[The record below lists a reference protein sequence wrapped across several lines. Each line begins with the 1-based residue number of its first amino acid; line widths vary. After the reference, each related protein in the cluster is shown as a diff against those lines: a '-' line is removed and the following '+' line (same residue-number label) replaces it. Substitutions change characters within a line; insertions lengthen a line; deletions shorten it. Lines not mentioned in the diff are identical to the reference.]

1 MKPVRNETKLYF
13 LIALLITTAALISVL
28 LLVCPLDQIRAS
40 YDVTQIND
48 VAQTA
53 AENWDAFI
61 SGQLHG
67 HEEEILPECVYD
79 YAIITTDNELIY
91 ATSSDIPVNTI
102 DAAAAGCINYPVR
115 SFDNADATELLG
127 YMIVPPVNAEVYVKA
142 AASYRLS
149 VVIVM
154 LAVAIIL
161 SGIVFY
167 IASRILKPFGKL
179 RDFADEVAHGNL
191 DKPLEMNKGNYF
203 GAFTESFDMMRNELK
218 RSKEREDKLIQS
230 RRDMVAQLSHDIKT
244 PVASIIAT
252 SEVLKAKLSD
262 KENINKDNA
271 DKEALNKDALNKDA
285 SNKEASDKL
294 DVIIEKATQ
303 LAALSDELNGITKNE
318 IDKLTVDCETVS
330 SDELQEM
337 IKTADYN
344 GLIKDFELPDSLVLM
359 DRSRMKQV
367 IDNVISNSYKYA
379 GTEIEINA
387 SISSE
392 FLVVRIKD
400 YGPGVKKEELKK
412 ICEKYVRGS
421 EAGDKEGAGLGLYT
435 ARQLMTAMN
444 GDFQVNS
451 EYGEYFE
458 VMLVIA
464 MDI

>member
-61 SGQLHG
+61 SGRLQG
-67 HEEEILPECVYD
+67 REEEILPECVYD

-154 LAVAIIL
+154 LAVALIL

-262 KENINKDNA
+262 K
-271 DKEALNKDALNKDA
+271 
-285 SNKEASDKL
+285 ASDKL

-303 LAALSDELNGITKNE
+303 LAELSDELNGITKNE

-344 GLIKDFELPDSLVLM
+344 GLIKDFELPDALVLI

-392 FLVVRIKD
+392 FLIVRIKD
-400 YGPGVKKEELKK
+400 KGPGVKNEELKN
-412 ICEKYVRGS
+412 ICDKYVRGS

>member
-61 SGQLHG
+61 SGRLQG

-91 ATSSDIPVNTI
+91 ATSSDIPVNII

-262 KENINKDNA
+262 K
-271 DKEALNKDALNKDA
+271 
-285 SNKEASDKL
+285 ASDKL

-330 SDELQEM
+330 SDELREM

-344 GLIKDFELPDSLVLM
+344 GLIKDFELPDALVLI

-379 GTEIEINA
+379 GTEIEINV

-392 FLVVRIKD
+392 FLIVRIKD
-400 YGPGVKKEELKK
+400 KGPGVKKEELKN
-412 ICEKYVRGS
+412 ICDKYVRGS

>member
-61 SGQLHG
+61 SGRLQG
-67 HEEEILPECVYD
+67 REEEILPECVYD

-115 SFDNADATELLG
+115 LFDNADATELLG

-262 KENINKDNA
+262 K
-271 DKEALNKDALNKDA
+271 
-285 SNKEASDKL
+285 ASDKL

-303 LAALSDELNGITKNE
+303 LATLSDELNGITKNE

-344 GLIKDFELPDSLVLM
+344 GLIKDFEFPDALVLI

-392 FLVVRIKD
+392 FLIVRIKD
-400 YGPGVKKEELKK
+400 KGPGVKKEELKN
-412 ICEKYVRGS
+412 ICDKYVRGS

>member
-61 SGQLHG
+61 SGRLQG
-67 HEEEILPECVYD
+67 REEEILPECVYD

-262 KENINKDNA
+262 K
-271 DKEALNKDALNKDA
+271 
-285 SNKEASDKL
+285 ASDKL

-303 LAALSDELNGITKNE
+303 LAELSDELNGITKNE

-330 SDELQEM
+330 SDELREM

-344 GLIKDFELPDSLVLM
+344 GLIKDFELPDALVLI

-392 FLVVRIKD
+392 FLIVRIKD
-400 YGPGVKKEELKK
+400 KGPGVKKEELKN
-412 ICEKYVRGS
+412 ICDKYVRGS

>member
-53 AENWDAFI
+53 AENWDEFI
-61 SGQLHG
+61 SGRLQG
-67 HEEEILPECVYD
+67 REEEILPECVYD
-79 YAIITTDNELIY
+79 YAIITTDNDLIY

-262 KENINKDNA
+262 K
-271 DKEALNKDALNKDA
+271 
-285 SNKEASDKL
+285 ASDKL

-344 GLIKDFELPDSLVLM
+344 GLIKDFELPDALVLI

-392 FLVVRIKD
+392 FLIVRIKD
-400 YGPGVKKEELKK
+400 KGPGVKKEELKN
-412 ICEKYVRGS
+412 ICDKYVRGS

>member
-61 SGQLHG
+61 SGRLQG
-67 HEEEILPECVYD
+67 REEEILPECVYD

-262 KENINKDNA
+262 K
-271 DKEALNKDALNKDA
+271 
-285 SNKEASDKL
+285 ASDKL

-303 LAALSDELNGITKNE
+303 LAELSDELNGITKNE

-337 IKTADYN
+337 IKNADYN
-344 GLIKDFELPDSLVLM
+344 GLIKDFELPDALVLI

-392 FLVVRIKD
+392 FLIVRIKD
-400 YGPGVKKEELKK
+400 KGPGVKNEELKN
-412 ICEKYVRGS
+412 ICDKYVRGS

>member
-1 MKPVRNETKLYF
+1 MKPVRNEKKLYF

-61 SGQLHG
+61 SGRLQG
-67 HEEEILPECVYD
+67 REEEILPECVYD

-91 ATSSDIPVNTI
+91 ATSSDIPINTI

-262 KENINKDNA
+262 K
-271 DKEALNKDALNKDA
+271 
-285 SNKEASDKL
+285 ASDKL

-303 LAALSDELNGITKNE
+303 LAELSDELNGITKNE

-344 GLIKDFELPDSLVLM
+344 GLIKDFELPDALVLI
-359 DRSRMKQV
+359 DRSRIKQV

-392 FLVVRIKD
+392 FLIVRIKD
-400 YGPGVKKEELKK
+400 KGPGVKKEEQKN
-412 ICEKYVRGS
+412 ICDKYVRGS

>member
-1 MKPVRNETKLYF
+1 MKPVRNEIKLYF
-13 LIALLITTAALISVL
+13 LIALLIATAALISVL
-28 LLVCPLDQIRAS
+28 LLVCPLEQIRAS

-48 VAQTA
+48 VAQTV
-53 AENWDAFI
+53 AENWDDFI
-61 SGQLHG
+61 NGKLHG
-67 HEEEILPECVYD
+67 REEEVLPECIYD
-79 YAIITTDNELIY
+79 YAIITTDNKLIY
-91 ATSSDIPVNTI
+91 ATCSGIPGNIT
-102 DAAAAGCINYPVR
+102 DAASAGCINYPVR
-115 SFDNADATELLG
+115 SFDNADDTVLLG
-127 YMIVPPVNAEVYVKA
+127 YMIVPPVNAEVYVRA

-149 VVIVM
+149 VVMVM
-154 LAVAIIL
+154 MAVAIIL

-191 DKPLEMNKGNYF
+191 DTPLEMNKGNYF

-262 KENINKDNA
+262 K
-271 DKEALNKDALNKDA
+271 
-285 SNKEASDKL
+285 ASDKL
-294 DVIIEKATQ
+294 DVIIEKAKQ
-303 LAALSDELNGITKNE
+303 LASLSDELNGITKNE

-344 GLIKDFELPDSLVLM
+344 GLIKDFELPDALVLM

-392 FLVVRIKD
+392 FLIVRIKD
-400 YGPGVKKEELKK
+400 HGPGVKKEELKN

-435 ARQLMTAMN
+435 AGQLMTAMN

>member
-48 VAQTA
+48 VAQTV

-61 SGQLHG
+61 SGRLQG
-67 HEEEILPECVYD
+67 REEEILPECVYD
-79 YAIITTDNELIY
+79 YAIITTDNDLIY

-262 KENINKDNA
+262 KENINKNNA
-271 DKEALNKDALNKDA
+271 DKEASNKEA
-285 SNKEASDKL
+285 SNKEVSDKL

-344 GLIKDFELPDSLVLM
+344 GLIKDFELPDALVLI

-379 GTEIEINA
+379 GTEIEINT

-392 FLVVRIKD
+392 FLIVRIKD
-400 YGPGVKKEELKK
+400 KGPGVKKEELKN
-412 ICEKYVRGS
+412 ICDKYVRGS

>member
-61 SGQLHG
+61 SGRLQG
-67 HEEEILPECVYD
+67 REEEILPECVYD

-262 KENINKDNA
+262 K
-271 DKEALNKDALNKDA
+271 
-285 SNKEASDKL
+285 ASDKL

-344 GLIKDFELPDSLVLM
+344 GLIKDFELPDALVLI
-359 DRSRMKQV
+359 DRSRMRQV

-392 FLVVRIKD
+392 FLIVRIKD
-400 YGPGVKKEELKK
+400 KGPGVKNEELKN
-412 ICEKYVRGS
+412 ICDKYVRGS

>member
-61 SGQLHG
+61 SGRLQG
-67 HEEEILPECVYD
+67 REEEILPECVYD

-262 KENINKDNA
+262 K
-271 DKEALNKDALNKDA
+271 
-285 SNKEASDKL
+285 ASDKL

-344 GLIKDFELPDSLVLM
+344 GLIKDFELPDALVLI

-379 GTEIEINA
+379 GTEIEINV

-392 FLVVRIKD
+392 FLIVRIKD
-400 YGPGVKKEELKK
+400 KGPGVKNEELKN
-412 ICEKYVRGS
+412 ICDKYVRGS

>member
-61 SGQLHG
+61 SGRLQG

-91 ATSSDIPVNTI
+91 ATSSDIPVNII

-262 KENINKDNA
+262 K
-271 DKEALNKDALNKDA
+271 
-285 SNKEASDKL
+285 ASDKL

-344 GLIKDFELPDSLVLM
+344 GLIKDFELPDALVLI

-379 GTEIEINA
+379 GTEIEINV

-392 FLVVRIKD
+392 FLIVRIKD
-400 YGPGVKKEELKK
+400 KGPGVKKEELKN
-412 ICEKYVRGS
+412 ICDKYVRGS

>member
-61 SGQLHG
+61 SGRLQG

-91 ATSSDIPVNTI
+91 ATSSDIPVNII

-262 KENINKDNA
+262 K
-271 DKEALNKDALNKDA
+271 
-285 SNKEASDKL
+285 ASDKL

-337 IKTADYN
+337 IKNADYN
-344 GLIKDFELPDSLVLM
+344 GLIKDFELPDALVLI

-379 GTEIEINA
+379 GTEIEINV

-392 FLVVRIKD
+392 FLIVRIKD
-400 YGPGVKKEELKK
+400 KGPGVKKEELKN
-412 ICEKYVRGS
+412 ICDKYVRGS
-421 EAGDKEGAGLGLYT
+421 EVGDKEGAGLGLYT

>member
-13 LIALLITTAALISVL
+13 LIALLIITAALISVL
-28 LLVCPLDQIRAS
+28 MFVCPLDQIRAS

-48 VAQTA
+48 VAQTV
-53 AENWDAFI
+53 AENWDEFI
-61 SGQLHG
+61 NGQLKG
-67 HEEEILPECVYD
+67 REEEVLPACIYD

-91 ATSSDIPVNTI
+91 ETCSDIPVNIT
-102 DAAAAGCINYPVR
+102 DSAAKGCINYPVR
-115 SFDNADATELLG
+115 SFGNADDTVLLG

-142 AASYRLS
+142 ASSYRLS

-154 LAVAIIL
+154 MAVTIIL
-161 SGIVFY
+161 SGVVYY

-191 DKPLEMNKGNYF
+191 DKPLEMDRKNYF

-218 RSKEREDKLIQS
+218 RSKEREDELIQS

-252 SEVLKAKLSD
+252 SEVLKAKMSD
-262 KENINKDNA
+262 TA
-271 DKEALNKDALNKDA
+271 
-285 SNKEASDKL
+285 ASDKL
-294 DVIIEKATQ
+294 DVIIEKAGQ
-303 LAALSDELNGITKNE
+303 LATLSDELNGITKNE

-330 SDELQEM
+330 SDELKEM

-344 GLIKDFELPDSLVLM
+344 GLIKDFELPDALVLI
-359 DRSRMKQV
+359 DRIRMKQV

-392 FLVVRIKD
+392 FLIVRIKD
-400 YGPGVKKEELKK
+400 NGHGVKKEELKN

-421 EAGDKEGAGLGLYT
+421 DAGDKEGAGLGLYT

>member
-61 SGQLHG
+61 SGRLQG
-67 HEEEILPECVYD
+67 REEEILPECVYD

-262 KENINKDNA
+262 K
-271 DKEALNKDALNKDA
+271 
-285 SNKEASDKL
+285 ASDKL

-303 LAALSDELNGITKNE
+303 LATLSDELNGITKNE

-344 GLIKDFELPDSLVLM
+344 GLIKDFELPDALVLI

-392 FLVVRIKD
+392 FLIVRIKD
-400 YGPGVKKEELKK
+400 KGPGVKNEELKN
-412 ICEKYVRGS
+412 ICDKYVRGS

>member
-61 SGQLHG
+61 GGRLQG
-67 HEEEILPECVYD
+67 REEEILPECVYD

-91 ATSSDIPVNTI
+91 ATSSDIPVNII

-262 KENINKDNA
+262 K
-271 DKEALNKDALNKDA
+271 
-285 SNKEASDKL
+285 ASDKL

-337 IKTADYN
+337 IKNADYN
-344 GLIKDFELPDSLVLM
+344 GLIKDFELPDALVLI

-379 GTEIEINA
+379 GTEIEINV

-392 FLVVRIKD
+392 FLIVRIKD
-400 YGPGVKKEELKK
+400 KGPGVKKEELKN
-412 ICEKYVRGS
+412 ICDKYVRGS

>member
-53 AENWDAFI
+53 AENRDAFI
-61 SGQLHG
+61 SGRLQG

-91 ATSSDIPVNTI
+91 ATSSDIPVNII

-191 DKPLEMNKGNYF
+191 DKPLEMNTGNYF

-262 KENINKDNA
+262 K
-271 DKEALNKDALNKDA
+271 
-285 SNKEASDKL
+285 ASDKL

-337 IKTADYN
+337 IKNADYN
-344 GLIKDFELPDSLVLM
+344 GLIKDFELPDALVLI

-379 GTEIEINA
+379 GTEIEINV

-392 FLVVRIKD
+392 FLIVRIKD
-400 YGPGVKKEELKK
+400 KGPGVKKEELKN
-412 ICEKYVRGS
+412 ICDKYVRGS

>member
-61 SGQLHG
+61 SGRLQG
-67 HEEEILPECVYD
+67 REEEILPECVYD

-262 KENINKDNA
+262 K
-271 DKEALNKDALNKDA
+271 
-285 SNKEASDKL
+285 ASDKL

-344 GLIKDFELPDSLVLM
+344 GLIKDFELPDALVLI

-392 FLVVRIKD
+392 FLIVRIKD
-400 YGPGVKKEELKK
+400 KGPGVKNEELKN
-412 ICEKYVRGS
+412 ICDKYVRGS

>member
-53 AENWDAFI
+53 AENWDEFI
-61 SGQLHG
+61 SGRLQG

-91 ATSSDIPVNTI
+91 ATSSDIPVNII

-262 KENINKDNA
+262 K
-271 DKEALNKDALNKDA
+271 
-285 SNKEASDKL
+285 ASDKL

-337 IKTADYN
+337 IKNADYN
-344 GLIKDFELPDSLVLM
+344 GLIKDFELPDALVLI

-379 GTEIEINA
+379 GTEIEINV

-392 FLVVRIKD
+392 FLIVRIKD
-400 YGPGVKKEELKK
+400 KGPGVKKEELKN
-412 ICEKYVRGS
+412 ICDKYVRGS

>member
-61 SGQLHG
+61 SGRLQG

-79 YAIITTDNELIY
+79 YAIITMDNELIY
-91 ATSSDIPVNTI
+91 ATSSDIPVNII

-262 KENINKDNA
+262 K
-271 DKEALNKDALNKDA
+271 
-285 SNKEASDKL
+285 ASDKL

-344 GLIKDFELPDSLVLM
+344 GLIKDFELPDALVLI

-379 GTEIEINA
+379 GTEIEINV

-392 FLVVRIKD
+392 FLIVRIKD
-400 YGPGVKKEELKK
+400 KGPGVKKEELKN
-412 ICEKYVRGS
+412 ICDKYVRGS
-421 EAGDKEGAGLGLYT
+421 EAGDIEGAGLGLYT

>member
-61 SGQLHG
+61 SGRLQG
-67 HEEEILPECVYD
+67 REEEILPECVYD

-262 KENINKDNA
+262 K
-271 DKEALNKDALNKDA
+271 
-285 SNKEASDKL
+285 ASDKL

-344 GLIKDFELPDSLVLM
+344 GLIKDFELPDALVLI

-392 FLVVRIKD
+392 FLIVRIKD
-400 YGPGVKKEELKK
+400 KGPGVKKEELKN
-412 ICEKYVRGS
+412 ICDKYVRGS

>member
-61 SGQLHG
+61 SGRLQG

-91 ATSSDIPVNTI
+91 ATSSDIPVNII

-262 KENINKDNA
+262 K
-271 DKEALNKDALNKDA
+271 
-285 SNKEASDKL
+285 ASDKL

-337 IKTADYN
+337 IKNADYN
-344 GLIKDFELPDSLVLM
+344 GLIKDFELPDALVLI

-379 GTEIEINA
+379 GTEIEINV

-392 FLVVRIKD
+392 FLIVRIKD
-400 YGPGVKKEELKK
+400 KGPGVKKEELKN
-412 ICEKYVRGS
+412 ICDKYVRGS

>member
-1 MKPVRNETKLYF
+1 
-13 LIALLITTAALISVL
+13 
-28 LLVCPLDQIRAS
+28 
-40 YDVTQIND
+40 
-48 VAQTA
+48 
-53 AENWDAFI
+53 
-61 SGQLHG
+61 
-67 HEEEILPECVYD
+67 
-79 YAIITTDNELIY
+79 
-91 ATSSDIPVNTI
+91 
-102 DAAAAGCINYPVR
+102 
-115 SFDNADATELLG
+115 
-127 YMIVPPVNAEVYVKA
+127 MIVPPVNAEVYVKA

-262 KENINKDNA
+262 K
-271 DKEALNKDALNKDA
+271 
-285 SNKEASDKL
+285 ASDKL

-337 IKTADYN
+337 IKKADYN
-344 GLIKDFELPDSLVLM
+344 GLIKDFELPDALVLI

-379 GTEIEINA
+379 GTEIEINV

-392 FLVVRIKD
+392 FLIVRIKD
-400 YGPGVKKEELKK
+400 KGPGVKKEELKN
-412 ICEKYVRGS
+412 ICDKYVRGS

>member
-61 SGQLHG
+61 SGRLQG
-67 HEEEILPECVYD
+67 REEEILPECVYD

-262 KENINKDNA
+262 K
-271 DKEALNKDALNKDA
+271 
-285 SNKEASDKL
+285 ASDKL

-344 GLIKDFELPDSLVLM
+344 GLIKDFELPDALVLI
-359 DRSRMKQV
+359 DRSRMRQV

-392 FLVVRIKD
+392 FLIVRIKD
-400 YGPGVKKEELKK
+400 KGPGVKKEELKN
-412 ICEKYVRGS
+412 ICDKYVRGS

>member
-48 VAQTA
+48 VAQTV

-61 SGQLHG
+61 SGRLQG
-67 HEEEILPECVYD
+67 REEEILPECVYD

-262 KENINKDNA
+262 K
-271 DKEALNKDALNKDA
+271 
-285 SNKEASDKL
+285 ASDKL

-344 GLIKDFELPDSLVLM
+344 GLIKDFEFPDALVLI

-392 FLVVRIKD
+392 FLIVRIKD
-400 YGPGVKKEELKK
+400 KGSGVKKEELKN
-412 ICEKYVRGS
+412 ICDKYVRGS

>member
-1 MKPVRNETKLYF
+1 M
-13 LIALLITTAALISVL
+13 
-28 LLVCPLDQIRAS
+28 
-40 YDVTQIND
+40 
-48 VAQTA
+48 
-53 AENWDAFI
+53 
-61 SGQLHG
+61 
-67 HEEEILPECVYD
+67 
-79 YAIITTDNELIY
+79 
-91 ATSSDIPVNTI
+91 
-102 DAAAAGCINYPVR
+102 
-115 SFDNADATELLG
+115 
-127 YMIVPPVNAEVYVKA
+127 
-142 AASYRLS
+142 
-149 VVIVM
+149 
-154 LAVAIIL
+154 
-161 SGIVFY
+161 
-167 IASRILKPFGKL
+167 
-179 RDFADEVAHGNL
+179 
-191 DKPLEMNKGNYF
+191 
-203 GAFTESFDMMRNELK
+203 
-218 RSKEREDKLIQS
+218 
-230 RRDMVAQLSHDIKT
+230 
-244 PVASIIAT
+244 
-252 SEVLKAKLSD
+252 
-262 KENINKDNA
+262 
-271 DKEALNKDALNKDA
+271 
-285 SNKEASDKL
+285 
-294 DVIIEKATQ
+294 IIEKATQ

-400 YGPGVKKEELKK
+400 YGPGVKKEELKS
-412 ICEKYVRGS
+412 ICDKYVRGS

>member
-61 SGQLHG
+61 SGRLQG
-67 HEEEILPECVYD
+67 REEEILPECVYD

-262 KENINKDNA
+262 K
-271 DKEALNKDALNKDA
+271 
-285 SNKEASDKL
+285 ASDKL

-303 LAALSDELNGITKNE
+303 LATLSDELNGITKNE

-344 GLIKDFELPDSLVLM
+344 GLIKDFELPDALVLI

-392 FLVVRIKD
+392 FLIVRIKD
-400 YGPGVKKEELKK
+400 KGPGVKKEEQKN
-412 ICEKYVRGS
+412 ICDKYVRGS

>member
-1 MKPVRNETKLYF
+1 
-13 LIALLITTAALISVL
+13 
-28 LLVCPLDQIRAS
+28 
-40 YDVTQIND
+40 
-48 VAQTA
+48 
-53 AENWDAFI
+53 
-61 SGQLHG
+61 
-67 HEEEILPECVYD
+67 
-79 YAIITTDNELIY
+79 
-91 ATSSDIPVNTI
+91 
-102 DAAAAGCINYPVR
+102 
-115 SFDNADATELLG
+115 
-127 YMIVPPVNAEVYVKA
+127 
-142 AASYRLS
+142 
-149 VVIVM
+149 M
-154 LAVAIIL
+154 LL

-271 DKEALNKDALNKDA
+271 DKEALNKDA

-303 LAALSDELNGITKNE
+303 LASLSDELNGITKNE

-344 GLIKDFELPDSLVLM
+344 GLIKDFELPDALVLM

-392 FLVVRIKD
+392 FLIVRIKD
-400 YGPGVKKEELKK
+400 HGSGVKKEELKK

>member
-61 SGQLHG
+61 SGRLQG
-67 HEEEILPECVYD
+67 REEEILPECVYD

-115 SFDNADATELLG
+115 SFDDADTTELLG

-262 KENINKDNA
+262 K
-271 DKEALNKDALNKDA
+271 
-285 SNKEASDKL
+285 ASDKL

-344 GLIKDFELPDSLVLM
+344 GLIKDFELPDALVLI

-379 GTEIEINA
+379 GTEIEINT

-392 FLVVRIKD
+392 FLIVRIKD
-400 YGPGVKKEELKK
+400 KGPGVKNEELKN
-412 ICEKYVRGS
+412 ICDKYVRGS

>member
-61 SGQLHG
+61 SGRLQG

-91 ATSSDIPVNTI
+91 ATSSDIPVNII

-262 KENINKDNA
+262 K
-271 DKEALNKDALNKDA
+271 
-285 SNKEASDKL
+285 ASDKL
-294 DVIIEKATQ
+294 DVIIEKAGQ

-337 IKTADYN
+337 IKNADYN
-344 GLIKDFELPDSLVLM
+344 GLIKDFKLPDALVLI

-379 GTEIEINA
+379 GTEIEINV

-392 FLVVRIKD
+392 FLIVRIKD
-400 YGPGVKKEELKK
+400 KGPGVKKEELKN
-412 ICEKYVRGS
+412 ICDKYVRGS

>member
-61 SGQLHG
+61 SGRLQG

-262 KENINKDNA
+262 K
-271 DKEALNKDALNKDA
+271 
-285 SNKEASDKL
+285 ASDKL

-344 GLIKDFELPDSLVLM
+344 GLIKDFELPDALVLI

-379 GTEIEINA
+379 GTEIEINV

-392 FLVVRIKD
+392 FLIVRIKD
-400 YGPGVKKEELKK
+400 KGPGVKKEELKN
-412 ICEKYVRGS
+412 ICDKYVRGS

>member
-61 SGQLHG
+61 SGRLQG

-91 ATSSDIPVNTI
+91 ATSSDIPVNII

-262 KENINKDNA
+262 KENINKDKA
-271 DKEALNKDALNKDA
+271 
-285 SNKEASDKL
+285 NKEASDKL

-337 IKTADYN
+337 IKNSDYN
-344 GLIKDFELPDSLVLM
+344 GLIKDFELPDALVLI

-379 GTEIEINA
+379 GTEIEINV

-392 FLVVRIKD
+392 FLIVRIKD
-400 YGPGVKKEELKK
+400 KGPGVKKEELKN
-412 ICEKYVRGS
+412 ICDKYVRGS

>member
-53 AENWDAFI
+53 AENWDEFI
-61 SGQLHG
+61 SGRLQG
-67 HEEEILPECVYD
+67 REEEILPECVYD

-91 ATSSDIPVNTI
+91 ATSSDIPVNII

-167 IASRILKPFGKL
+167 IALRILKPFGKL

-262 KENINKDNA
+262 K
-271 DKEALNKDALNKDA
+271 
-285 SNKEASDKL
+285 ASDKL

-330 SDELQEM
+330 SYELQEM
-337 IKTADYN
+337 IKNADYN
-344 GLIKDFELPDSLVLM
+344 GLIKDFELPDALVLI

-379 GTEIEINA
+379 GTEIEINV

-392 FLVVRIKD
+392 FLIVRIKD
-400 YGPGVKKEELKK
+400 KGPGVKKEELKN
-412 ICEKYVRGS
+412 ICDKYVRGS

>member
-61 SGQLHG
+61 SGRLQG
-67 HEEEILPECVYD
+67 REEEILPECVYD

-262 KENINKDNA
+262 K
-271 DKEALNKDALNKDA
+271 
-285 SNKEASDKL
+285 ASDKL

-303 LAALSDELNGITKNE
+303 LAELSDELNGITKNE

-344 GLIKDFELPDSLVLM
+344 GLIKDFELPDALVLI

-392 FLVVRIKD
+392 FLIVRIKD
-400 YGPGVKKEELKK
+400 KGPGVKKEELKN
-412 ICEKYVRGS
+412 ICDKYVRGS

>member
-61 SGQLHG
+61 SGRLQG
-67 HEEEILPECVYD
+67 REEEILPECVYD

-262 KENINKDNA
+262 K
-271 DKEALNKDALNKDA
+271 
-285 SNKEASDKL
+285 ASDKL

-303 LAALSDELNGITKNE
+303 LAELSDELNGITKNE

-344 GLIKDFELPDSLVLM
+344 GLIKDFELPDALVLI

-392 FLVVRIKD
+392 FLIVRIKD
-400 YGPGVKKEELKK
+400 KGPGVKNEELKN
-412 ICEKYVRGS
+412 ICDKYVRGS